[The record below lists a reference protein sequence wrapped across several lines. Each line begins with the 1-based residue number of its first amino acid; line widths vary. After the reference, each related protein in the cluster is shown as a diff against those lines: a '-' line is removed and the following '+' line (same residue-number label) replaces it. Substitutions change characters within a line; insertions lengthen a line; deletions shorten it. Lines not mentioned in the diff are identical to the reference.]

1 MTDRRHEM
9 TIVATAG
16 VRADPGHRG
25 MAPPIW
31 CSDTYAWP
39 DPDTKPAYDYA
50 RSNNPNRDLLS
61 QALAE
66 LEGACGGVVT
76 GAGQSA
82 ALLALLLVPAG
93 GVVVAPHDCY
103 GGTYRLIKGLAD
115 AGKLDACFIDQADDA
130 AFAAALALKPAMVW
144 IETPS
149 NPLLR
154 LVDIADRAAK
164 ARAAGAI
171 VVADNTLPTPCR
183 QRPIALGCDLV
194 MHSTSKAL
202 NGHGDLIG
210 GALLAADPDLL
221 EKLIW
226 WANAAGLTGPAH
238 DAAQTLRGLRTL
250 PLRVDRQEATARRLA
265 WWLQG
270 NSLVTDVHYPDLPS
284 HPDHALAQRQQT
296 GPGFVLSFRLQGGL
310 AASGA
315 FLSALRI
322 PTLAASL
329 GSFGTLICRPATMTH
344 AGMPPEA
351 RAAAGIADDLIRLS
365 VGLEEPEDL
374 LADLA
379 RGFAAIAR

>member
-1 MTDRRHEM
+1 MTDRRNDQ

-16 VRADPGHRG
+16 VRADPGHCG
-25 MAPPIW
+25 LSPPIW

-39 DPDTKPAYDYA
+39 DPDTKPVYDYA

-61 QALAE
+61 AALAE
-66 LEGACGGVVT
+66 LEGACGGVIT

-82 ALLALLLVPAG
+82 ALLALLLVPVG
-93 GVVVAPHDCY
+93 GVVIAPHDCY
-103 GGTYRLIKGLAD
+103 GGTYRLIKGLGD
-115 AGKLDACFIDQADDA
+115 AGKIEARFVDQADDR
-130 AFAAALALKPAMVW
+130 AFAEALAEQPAMVW

-154 LVDIADRAAK
+154 LVDIADRAALAK
-164 ARAAGAI
+164 AAGAI

-210 GALLAADPDLL
+210 GALLAARPELL
-221 EKLIW
+221 EQLIW

-238 DAAQTLRGLRTL
+238 DAWQTLRGLRTL
-250 PLRVDRQEATARRLA
+250 PLRVDRQEATADRIA
-265 WWLQG
+265 HWLES
-270 NSLVTDVHYPDLPS
+270 NPLVTQVYYPGLRS
-284 HPDHALAQRQQT
+284 HPDSALAGRQQS
-296 GPGFVLSFRLQGGL
+296 GPGFVLSFRLRGGL
-310 AASGA
+310 AASST
-315 FLSALRI
+315 FLSTLQI

-351 RAAAGIADDLIRLS
+351 REAAGITDDLIRLS
-365 VGLEEPEDL
+365 AGLEDADEL
-374 LADLA
+374 IADLG
-379 RGFAAIAR
+379 RGFAAI